1 MTHEEFQNTVI
12 QPSFNKPVLVD
23 FWADWCD
30 PCKILEP
37 ILDELA
43 KENSDSWSL
52 VKIDTDGSKE
62 VAAQFD
68 IMGVPAI
75 RIFWNGEL
83 IAKYN
88 GLMWKKE
95 MGKWILDQLGITN

>member
-1 MTHEEFQNTVI
+1 MTPEEFQNTVI
-12 QPSFNKPVLVD
+12 QPSFTKPVLVD

-43 KENSDSWSL
+43 IENSDIWSL
-52 VKIDTDGSKE
+52 VKIDTDASRE

-68 IMGVPAI
+68 IMGCLPSGYSATANSSPNTTVSCG
-75 RIFWNGEL
+75 RRRWG
-83 IAKYN
+83 N
-88 GLMWKKE
+88 GLKA
-95 MGKWILDQLGITN
+95 N